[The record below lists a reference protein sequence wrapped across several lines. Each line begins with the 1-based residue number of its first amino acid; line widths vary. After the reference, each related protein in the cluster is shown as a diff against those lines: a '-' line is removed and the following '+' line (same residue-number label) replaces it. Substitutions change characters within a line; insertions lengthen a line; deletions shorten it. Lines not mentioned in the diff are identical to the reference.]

1 MTNSLNSDKK
11 LRVLQVLPSLVS
23 GGVERGTLDLCKY
36 LIEQGHEAWV
46 ISSGGP
52 LVKQLEDIGAR
63 HITLSVHSKNPFKI
77 WRNSQILKQLIQ
89 SHQFDLIHA
98 RSRAPAWSC
107 YWASKKAKVPF
118 ITTFHGQYGHHIN
131 TVYPQHHTNI
141 KLIHRGIDLTT
152 FTQSQS
158 NKDKALS
165 LRQKWHIA
173 EHDKIIILPGR
184 LTRLKG
190 HPTFLEAIAR
200 LTEHTS
206 VHCLIVGDEPGK
218 DHYQQELQAFIIKHK
233 LSNRVQ
239 FTGNYYDMP
248 AMYQLADIVISAS
261 IKPESF
267 GRTACEAQ
275 AMGCL
280 VIATKHGGS
289 LETISPLQQQFMC
302 KVKDSESM
310 SSAIKKALFY
320 CDKKNLQE
328 RAKIEDASRIFI
340 EQNFSLNKMC
350 NDTIALYREVMSKN
364 TGQL

>member
-52 LVKQLEDIGAR
+52 LVKPLEDIGAR

-89 SHQFDLIHA
+89 SHQFDLKGDACIA
-98 RSRAPAWSC
+98 VSQFI
-107 YWASKKAKVPF
+107 AS
-118 ITTFHGQYGHHIN
+118 HIN